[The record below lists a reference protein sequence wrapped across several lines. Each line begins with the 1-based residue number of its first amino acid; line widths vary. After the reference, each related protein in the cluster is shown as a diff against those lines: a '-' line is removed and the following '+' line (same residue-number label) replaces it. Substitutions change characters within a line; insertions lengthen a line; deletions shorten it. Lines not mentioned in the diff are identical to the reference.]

1 MLLELARGRSKMAK
15 QKRPRAR
22 PPQPAVAAGAKAN
35 SAGDYLIFVSHAT
48 ADKWVAKIICEK
60 LEAAGAKTFRD
71 DRDIAGGDRIPEEI
85 IRQITRCKEFVV
97 LLTPR
102 SVDRPWVLLEV
113 GMALRNGRRTR
124 IVPILYHVGVDPI
137 PEMIKIGRRSISTS
151 LRTTPQRSA
160 GRHGGISHERDV

>member
-1 MLLELARGRSKMAK
+1 MGGKDNLREVRSCRR
-15 QKRPRAR
+15 QDVSRRPR
-22 PPQPAVAAGAKAN
+22 
-35 SAGDYLIFVSHAT
+35 YC
-48 ADKWVAKIICEK
+48 W
-60 LEAAGAKTFRD
+60 
-71 DRDIAGGDRIPEEI
+71 GDRIPEEI

-137 PEMIKIGRRSISTS
+137 PEMIKDRKAIDLNEFENYAAEVSRKTRR
-151 LRTTPQRSA
+151 
-160 GRHGGISHERDV
+160 H